1 MRPNNTAALFAILAV
16 IGVGSLTMLA
26 VGLELCCEVTRN
38 ADGSSAIVWFACVF
52 VLVFELP
59 STNSSPF
66 LSGNLFGV
74 AFVLSKQIYLLRSQ
88 VMGLTFFTVGG
99 AVRAGLDASPPL
111 NLKNYLIFQ
120 GVVVLVICS
129 TILFL
134 HGVQRRK
141 VADEEKMQE
150 ALLNQGEM
158 HVMLSS
164 S

>member
-1 MRPNNTAALFAILAV
+1 
-16 IGVGSLTMLA
+16 
-26 VGLELCCEVTRN
+26 
-38 ADGSSAIVWFACVF
+38 
-52 VLVFELP
+52 
-59 STNSSPF
+59 
-66 LSGNLFGV
+66 
-74 AFVLSKQIYLLRSQ
+74 
-88 VMGLTFFTVGG
+88 MGLTFFTVGG